1 MCAMFPDGPA
11 PRSAFNVFEA
21 PPPAVTTSCAGRD
34 RPDLTSEMLTEGC
47 GAVQETVTRKE
58 TETKL
63 NLYHLAQVLKL
74 TK

>member
-11 PRSAFNVFEA
+11 PRSALTA
-21 PPPAVTTSCAGRD
+21 PPPGPSTSCAPGRD

>member
-1 MCAMFPDGPA
+1 MCAMFPDCA
-11 PRSAFNVFEA
+11 ALCLYALALTSSA
-21 PPPAVTTSCAGRD
+21 PAVNELCSRRD

-63 NLYHLAQVLKL
+63 NLFHLAQVFSN
-74 TK
+74 